1 VFDVDESA
9 KPGVSSLPAADRRS
23 RLRAA
28 CAKLARLFVPRSA
41 NEQAATG
48 QDELEHLH
56 DIHWRIADSARRYR
70 ELLDAQA
77 GLIVRR
83 APDGRVTFASR
94 AYLEAF
100 GVSESEIAGRRH
112 EPRVLA
118 TLDPGL
124 SAAPERILER
134 VETVKGPRWIE
145 WEQSVCGTAAD
156 GGTETQR
163 TGRDVTEERRVAEE
177 LKAAHDAALE
187 ASRAKSRFLAAMS
200 HEIRTPMN
208 GILGMSGL
216 LLESRLDADQTTY
229 AHAIGQSARS
239 LMTLIDEILDFSRIE
254 AGKLVLS
261 NATFSMVET
270 VESCIALLAPRA
282 LEKGLGLSF
291 ESEGDVPAHVVG
303 DEPRVRQILL
313 NLLSNAVKF
322 TDSGAVTIVLSAT
335 RGEPVTGAVRVRVA
349 VTDTGIGLAAE
360 DRDAVFAEFE
370 QTEAAVRRQDGG
382 SGLGLAIARRIARAM
397 DGDITVASEPGRGST
412 FTTEIVLGAARPAAG
427 AAPAVTDEASRAPSS
442 DLKTAGV
449 RGGEVRRI
457 LLAED
462 NAINALLATRL
473 LEREGCLVERVH
485 SGDEAVAAIARSM
498 AGEAPAYDLILMDIY
513 MPRLDGIEATRAIRR
528 LSASAGGERLPI
540 PIIAVTANAFVED
553 RQRYLMA
560 GLDDYLAKPFDARD
574 LQAILARWLPPP
586 RVAASPAA

>member
-1 VFDVDESA
+1 MFDVDDSA
-9 KPGVSSLPAADRRS
+9 KPGASSPPAADRRS
-23 RLRAA
+23 RLSAA
-28 CAKLARLFVPRSA
+28 WDKLARLFLPSGSDA
-41 NEQAATG
+41 QAG
-48 QDELEHLH
+48 RRQDDLEHLH

-100 GVSESEIAGRRH
+100 GVSEIEITGRQH

-124 SAAPERILER
+124 SAAPHRVLER

-145 WEQSVCGTAAD
+145 WEQSICGTAAD

-216 LLESRLDADQTTY
+216 LLDSRLDADQTAY

-254 AGKLVLS
+254 AGKLLLS
-261 NATFSMVET
+261 NATFSIVEA

-282 LEKGLGLSF
+282 FEKGLALSVDR
-291 ESEGDVPAHVVG
+291 EGDVPAHVVG
-303 DEPRVRQILL
+303 DEARVRQILL

-322 TDSGAVTIVLSAT
+322 TDTGAVKVVLSAT
-335 RGEPVTGAVRVRVA
+335 PGEPVTGAVRVRLA

-360 DRDAVFAEFE
+360 DQDAVFAEFE

-397 DGDITVASEPGRGST
+397 DGDITVESETGRGST
-412 FTTEIVLGAARPAAG
+412 FTAEIVLGAARPAAG
-427 AAPAVTDEASRAPSS
+427 AAPAVTDEAPQAPSS
-442 DLKTAGV
+442 DAKSAGM
-449 RGGEVRRI
+449 RGGEARRI

-473 LEREGCLVERVH
+473 LEREGCLVERVR

-498 AGEAPAYDLILMDIY
+498 AGETPAYDLILMDIY

-528 LSASAGGERLPI
+528 LSASAGSQRRPL

-574 LQAILARWLPPP
+574 LQAILNRWLPPHA
-586 RVAASPAA
+586 AASPAA